1 MIELVNPCIT
11 KKIRICKIYFF
22 EIRAKL
28 IFYSLFV
35 ATILH
40 SGNKVMK
47 CKILF
52 ALMLL
57 VGTLYAGSATA
68 SSEAVKQTDNT
79 TIRLFHNGV
88 NEVLAQFEIKPDW
101 HISWSNPGDV
111 GQPTTVRAENS
122 TVEVVAQSTPQ
133 VRTLFE
139 IMHEYL
145 YENTAYYSLK
155 LDNLNDAELTFDFVE
170 CSDVCKPEKLSFQ
183 LSNIKQT
190 DAKEWQ
196 SLQTRATATFPQ
208 KITLTSPSADNL
220 LTLNF
225 PADTPISFAAPQKDM
240 IDEESVEITP
250 TEKGIRIKWRS
261 DKPDAL
267 KQALIITPEQS
278 YLADIEYQTN
288 RATLLLMI
296 LLAFLGGIILNAM
309 PCVFPILSL
318 KIWSLL
324 KQTRTK
330 RQALKN
336 ALAYT
341 AGVLISFMLLSAL
354 LVWLKQHGENLGWG
368 FQLQSPWFVGSMAV
382 LFLLLFCFMVG
393 WLKFPELA
401 SQRMHKLANVH
412 EFATGFFAVL
422 IASPCTGPFM
432 GAAIGYAFMR
442 GSLEIFA
449 VFSGLAL
456 GYALPYALI
465 ELYPQP
471 LRRIMPK
478 PGAWMRKLQIILAVP
493 LLLTSLWLGS
503 VWYAQIDTDD
513 TFASELNWQ
522 PYDADEIAELNAAHE
537 NIFVDFTADWC
548 LTCKF
553 NHKIILDTDRFAKF
567 VTQNNVHLF
576 VADITEHNPQ
586 YNTALQAY
594 GRDSIPLYVYYH
606 DGDYEILPLFFRIKN
621 LPH

>member
-1 MIELVNPCIT
+1 MFTIYP
-11 KKIRICKIYFF
+11 KISEFARFF
-22 EIRAKL
+22 LFSFNRRKANL
-28 IFYSLFV
+28 LFIFCRYYI
-35 ATILH
+35 AQRE
-40 SGNKVMK
+40 KDMK

-57 VGTLYAGSATA
+57 VGTLCANPAV
-68 SSEAVKQTDNT
+68 SSEAVKHTDNT

-88 NEVLAQFEIKPDW
+88 DSVLAQFEIKPDW

-145 YENTAYYSLK
+145 YENTAYYALK

-183 LSNIKQT
+183 LSDIKQT
-190 DAKEWQ
+190 GAEEW
-196 SLQTRATATFPQ
+196 SILQTRATATFPQ
-208 KITLTSPSADNL
+208 KITLTSPATDNL
-220 LTLNF
+220 LTLDFEPNMPINF
-225 PADTPISFAAPQKDM
+225 LAPQKDVL
-240 IDEESVEITP
+240 DEESVEITP
-250 TEKGIRIKWRS
+250 SENGIQIRWNS
-261 DKPDAL
+261 DRPEAL

-278 YLADIEYQTN
+278 YLADIEYLPSWT
-288 RATLLLMI
+288 TLLLMI
-296 LLAFLGGIILNAM
+296 LLAILGGIILNAM

-318 KIWSLL
+318 KIWALL
-324 KQTRTK
+324 REPHTK

-341 AGVLISFMLLSAL
+341 GGVFISFMLLSAL
-354 LVWLKQHGENLGWG
+354 LAWLKQHGANVGWG
-368 FQLQSPWFVGSMAV
+368 FQLQSPWFVGAMAI
-382 LFLLLFCFMVG
+382 LFLLMFVFMVG

-401 SQRMHKLANVH
+401 SQRMHKLASAH

-442 GSLEIFA
+442 GTWEIFA

-465 ELYPQP
+465 EIFPQP
-471 LRRIMPK
+471 LRRILPK

-503 VWYAQIDTDD
+503 VLYAQIDTDD
-513 TFASELNWQ
+513 ALVSELNWQ
-522 PYDADEIAELNAAHE
+522 PFDADEIAELNAAHE

-576 VADITEHNPQ
+576 VADITEHNAQ
-586 YNTALQAY
+586 YSAALQAY

-606 DGDYEILPLFFRIKN
+606 DGDYELLPLFFRIKN
-621 LPH
+621 LPR